1 MATYSIF
8 TSIKMG
14 EEVGEQLIK
23 TENPALILIVRV
35 WAVDYSTLHI
45 LRVQWKQGTKLK
57 VINLGR

>member
-1 MATYSIF
+1 
-8 TSIKMG
+8 MG